1 MKALVQMIIYIM
13 IVCTVSTAQTYE
25 IRGRVHTS
33 NPDEGIPFASIVVY
47 RDTANLFGT
56 TTDIDGNSSIKPD
69 QGGLYNV
76 KATCVGFQPIMM
88 KNILIAV
95 DSVAV
100 VDIVMTI
107 GTQLNQI
114 VIREYKVPLIEKEQI
129 IQAPTRDVNS
139 ISSQAA
145 GVYQVNESEP
155 MNIRGSRSDAN
166 AYYVDGIKVRGSVT
180 QIPERKVS
188 DNEEYSLITENQFNN
203 VKRRPL
209 STFSIDVDAASY
221 SNIRRI
227 LTAGMLPPKDAVRI
241 EEMIN
246 YFNYEYA
253 QPKDQEPISIT
264 TEIGNCSWNPEHKL
278 VKIGLKGR
286 SIEAEKLPPNNLV
299 FLIDV
304 SGSMMD
310 ENKLPLIKRSFRLLV
325 QQLRPEDKVS
335 IVVYAGSSG
344 LVLSPTSGKE
354 KELIMQ
360 KIDVLQAGGSTAGG
374 EGIQLAYD
382 VAKENFMKDGNNRVI
397 LATDGDFNVGV
408 SSDAELVSLIEK
420 KRDMGIFLT
429 VLGFGTGNYKDS
441 KMEGLADKGNGNFA
455 YVDNILEAQKVFVK
469 EMGATLNTIA
479 KDVKLQIEFN
489 PVHVKAYRLVGYE
502 NRLLADEDFND
513 DKKDAGELGSGKT
526 VTALYEIIPAKSK
539 ESIDNIDTLKYQKT
553 VSQDQI
559 ALNEM
564 MTIKFRY
571 KDPKG
576 SESKL
581 IVHPLLAQD
590 ETEQKSSEDF
600 RFASSVAEFGMIL
613 RDSKF
618 KGKANFKNILTAA
631 RESKGIDTDGYRAE
645 FIKLVETAEIVWKAS
660 DNVSVK

>member
-56 TTDIDGNSSIKPD
+56 TTDIDGNFSIKPD

-100 VDIVMTI
+100 VDIVMAI

-129 IQAPTRDVNS
+129 NQAPTRDVNS

-489 PVHVKAYRLVGYE
+489 PLHVKAYRLVGYE

-539 ESIDNIDTLKYQKT
+539 ESVDNIDTLKYQKT

>member
-56 TTDIDGNSSIKPD
+56 TTDIDGNFSIKPD

-166 AYYVDGIKVRGSVT
+166 AYYVDGIKVRGSAS

-539 ESIDNIDTLKYQKT
+539 ESVDNIDTLKYQKT

>member
-56 TTDIDGNSSIKPD
+56 TTDIDGNFSIKPD

-155 MNIRGSRSDAN
+155 RNIRGSRSDAN

-539 ESIDNIDTLKYQKT
+539 ESVDNIDTLKYQKT

>member
-56 TTDIDGNSSIKPD
+56 TTDIDGNFSIKPD

-100 VDIVMTI
+100 VDIVMAI

>member
-1 MKALVQMIIYIM
+1 
-13 IVCTVSTAQTYE
+13 
-25 IRGRVHTS
+25 
-33 NPDEGIPFASIVVY
+33 
-47 RDTANLFGT
+47 
-56 TTDIDGNSSIKPD
+56 
-69 QGGLYNV
+69 
-76 KATCVGFQPIMM
+76 
-88 KNILIAV
+88 
-95 DSVAV
+95 
-100 VDIVMTI
+100 
-107 GTQLNQI
+107 
-114 VIREYKVPLIEKEQI
+114 
-129 IQAPTRDVNS
+129 
-139 ISSQAA
+139 
-145 GVYQVNESEP
+145 
-155 MNIRGSRSDAN
+155 
-166 AYYVDGIKVRGSVT
+166 
-180 QIPERKVS
+180 
-188 DNEEYSLITENQFNN
+188 
-203 VKRRPL
+203 
-209 STFSIDVDAASY
+209 
-221 SNIRRI
+221 
-227 LTAGMLPPKDAVRI
+227 MLPPKDAVRI

-299 FLIDV
+299 FLNDV

-489 PVHVKAYRLVGYE
+489 PLHVKAYRLVGYE
-502 NRLLADEDFND
+502 NRLLADEDFDD

-539 ESIDNIDTLKYQKT
+539 ESVDNIDTLKYQKT

>member
-56 TTDIDGNSSIKPD
+56 TTDIDGNFSIKPD

-100 VDIVMTI
+100 VDIVMAI

-129 IQAPTRDVNS
+129 NQAPTRDVNS

-166 AYYVDGIKVRGSVT
+166 AYYVDGIKVRGSAS

>member
-56 TTDIDGNSSIKPD
+56 TTDIDGNFSIKPD

-100 VDIVMTI
+100 VDIVMAI

-489 PVHVKAYRLVGYE
+489 PLHVKAYRLVGYE

>member
-56 TTDIDGNSSIKPD
+56 TTDIDGNFSIKPD

-166 AYYVDGIKVRGSVT
+166 AYYVDGIKVRGSAS

>member
-56 TTDIDGNSSIKPD
+56 TTDIDGNFSIKPD

>member
-56 TTDIDGNSSIKPD
+56 TTDIDGNFSIKPD

-129 IQAPTRDVNS
+129 NQAPTRDVNS

-166 AYYVDGIKVRGSVT
+166 AYYVDGIKVRGSAS

>member
-56 TTDIDGNSSIKPD
+56 TTDIDGNFSIKPD

-100 VDIVMTI
+100 VDIVMAI

-559 ALNEM
+559 ASNEM

>member
-56 TTDIDGNSSIKPD
+56 TTDIDGNFSIKPD

-166 AYYVDGIKVRGSVT
+166 AYYVDGIKVRGSAS

-221 SNIRRI
+221 GNIRRI

-469 EMGATLNTIA
+469 EMGAKQT
-479 KDVKLQIEFN
+479 
-489 PVHVKAYRLVGYE
+489 
-502 NRLLADEDFND
+502 
-513 DKKDAGELGSGKT
+513 SG
-526 VTALYEIIPAKSK
+526 
-539 ESIDNIDTLKYQKT
+539 
-553 VSQDQI
+553 
-559 ALNEM
+559 
-564 MTIKFRY
+564 
-571 KDPKG
+571 
-576 SESKL
+576 
-581 IVHPLLAQD
+581 
-590 ETEQKSSEDF
+590 
-600 RFASSVAEFGMIL
+600 
-613 RDSKF
+613 
-618 KGKANFKNILTAA
+618 
-631 RESKGIDTDGYRAE
+631 
-645 FIKLVETAEIVWKAS
+645 
-660 DNVSVK
+660 

>member
-56 TTDIDGNSSIKPD
+56 TTDIDGNFSIKPD

-155 MNIRGSRSDAN
+155 RNIRGSRSDAN

-489 PVHVKAYRLVGYE
+489 PLHVKAYRLVGYE

-559 ALNEM
+559 ASNEM

>member
-56 TTDIDGNSSIKPD
+56 TTDIDGNFSIKPD

-100 VDIVMTI
+100 VDIVMAI

-129 IQAPTRDVNS
+129 NQAPTRDVNS

-155 MNIRGSRSDAN
+155 RNIRGSRSDAN
-166 AYYVDGIKVRGSVT
+166 AYYVDGIKVRGSAS

>member
-56 TTDIDGNSSIKPD
+56 TTDIDGNFSIKPD

-166 AYYVDGIKVRGSVT
+166 AYYVDGIKVRGSAS

-489 PVHVKAYRLVGYE
+489 PLHVKAYRLVGYE

>member
-56 TTDIDGNSSIKPD
+56 TTDIDGNFSIKPD

-489 PVHVKAYRLVGYE
+489 PLHVKAYRLVGYE

-539 ESIDNIDTLKYQKT
+539 ESVDNIDTLKYQKT

>member
-56 TTDIDGNSSIKPD
+56 TTDIDGNFSIKPD

-166 AYYVDGIKVRGSVT
+166 AYYVDGIKVRGSAS

-299 FLIDV
+299 FLIDL

-489 PVHVKAYRLVGYE
+489 PLHVKAYRLVGYE

>member
-56 TTDIDGNSSIKPD
+56 TTDIDGNFSIKPD

-539 ESIDNIDTLKYQKT
+539 ESVDNIDTLKYQKT

>member
-1 MKALVQMIIYIM
+1 MKTLVQMIIYVM
-13 IVCTVSTAQTYE
+13 IVCTVTTAQTYE
-25 IRGRVHTS
+25 IKGRVHTS
-33 NPDEGIPFASIVVY
+33 NPDEGIPFATIVVY

-56 TTDIDGNSSIKPD
+56 TTDIDGNFSVKPTE
-69 QGGLYNV
+69 GGLYNL
-76 KATCVGFQPIMM
+76 KANCVGFHSQMLT
-88 KNILIAV
+88 NILIAV
-95 DSVAV
+95 DSVSV
-100 VDIVMTI
+100 VDIILTK
-107 GTQLNQI
+107 GAELSQI
-114 VIREYKVPLIEKEQI
+114 VITEYKVPLIRKDQI
-129 IQAPTRDVNS
+129 KQAATRDVNS

-145 GVYQVNESEP
+145 GVYQMKEYRS
-155 MNIRGSRSDAN
+155 RSSRSDATSN
-166 AYYVDGIKVRGSVT
+166 YVDGIKVRGSAT
-180 QIPERKVS
+180 GMSGKKVS
-188 DNEEYSLITENQFNN
+188 DNEEYSLIKENQFNN
-203 VKRRPL
+203 VKRYPL

-246 YFNYEYA
+246 YFNYEYP
-253 QPKDQEPISIT
+253 QPSGEDPISIS
-264 TEIGNCSWNPEHKL
+264 TEIGICSWNPEHKL

-286 SIEAEKLPPNNLV
+286 SIEADKLPSNNLV

-344 LVLSPTSGKE
+344 LVLEATSGKE
-354 KELIMQ
+354 KEKIME

-382 VAKENFMKDGNNRVI
+382 IAKENFMKEGNNRVI

-408 SSDAELVSLIEK
+408 SSDADLVSLIEK
-420 KRDMGIFLT
+420 KRELGIFLT

-502 NRLLADEDFND
+502 NRMLADEDFND

-539 ESIDNIDTLKYQKT
+539 ESIDNIDTLKYQRT
-553 VSQDQI
+553 ELNDVI
-559 ALNEM
+559 ASNEM

-571 KDPKG
+571 KDPKD
-576 SESKL
+576 SVSKL
-581 IVHPLLAQD
+581 IVHPLVAETD
-590 ETEQKSSEDF
+590 FNTEQKKSDDF
-600 RFASSVAEFGMIL
+600 RFASSVAEFGLIL
-613 RDSKF
+613 RNSKF
-618 KGKANFKNILTAA
+618 KGKANFSNVLSLA
-631 RESKGIDTDGYRAE
+631 RESKGNDADGYRAE
-645 FIKLVETAEIVWKAS
+645 FIKMVEMAEIISKAS
-660 DNVSVK
+660 GNVSVK

>member
-56 TTDIDGNSSIKPD
+56 TTDIDGNFSIKPD

-100 VDIVMTI
+100 VDIVMAI

-166 AYYVDGIKVRGSVT
+166 AYYVDGIKVRGSAS

-539 ESIDNIDTLKYQKT
+539 ESVDNIDTLKYQKT

-559 ALNEM
+559 ASNEM

>member
-56 TTDIDGNSSIKPD
+56 TTDIDGNFSIKPD

-129 IQAPTRDVNS
+129 NQAPTRDVNS

-155 MNIRGSRSDAN
+155 RNIRGSRSDAN

>member
-1 MKALVQMIIYIM
+1 M

-56 TTDIDGNSSIKPD
+56 TTDIDGNFSIKPD

-166 AYYVDGIKVRGSVT
+166 AYYVDGIKVRGSAS

-299 FLIDV
+299 F
-304 SGSMMD
+304 
-310 ENKLPLIKRSFRLLV
+310 
-325 QQLRPEDKVS
+325 
-335 IVVYAGSSG
+335 
-344 LVLSPTSGKE
+344 
-354 KELIMQ
+354 
-360 KIDVLQAGGSTAGG
+360 
-374 EGIQLAYD
+374 
-382 VAKENFMKDGNNRVI
+382 
-397 LATDGDFNVGV
+397 
-408 SSDAELVSLIEK
+408 
-420 KRDMGIFLT
+420 
-429 VLGFGTGNYKDS
+429 
-441 KMEGLADKGNGNFA
+441 
-455 YVDNILEAQKVFVK
+455 
-469 EMGATLNTIA
+469 
-479 KDVKLQIEFN
+479 
-489 PVHVKAYRLVGYE
+489 
-502 NRLLADEDFND
+502 
-513 DKKDAGELGSGKT
+513 
-526 VTALYEIIPAKSK
+526 
-539 ESIDNIDTLKYQKT
+539 
-553 VSQDQI
+553 
-559 ALNEM
+559 
-564 MTIKFRY
+564 
-571 KDPKG
+571 
-576 SESKL
+576 
-581 IVHPLLAQD
+581 
-590 ETEQKSSEDF
+590 
-600 RFASSVAEFGMIL
+600 
-613 RDSKF
+613 
-618 KGKANFKNILTAA
+618 
-631 RESKGIDTDGYRAE
+631 
-645 FIKLVETAEIVWKAS
+645 
-660 DNVSVK
+660 

>member
-56 TTDIDGNSSIKPD
+56 TTDIDGNFSIKPD

-100 VDIVMTI
+100 VDIVMAI

-166 AYYVDGIKVRGSVT
+166 AYYVDGIKVRGSAS

>member
-56 TTDIDGNSSIKPD
+56 TTDIDGNFSIKPD

-100 VDIVMTI
+100 VDIVMAI
-107 GTQLNQI
+107 GTQPNQI

-166 AYYVDGIKVRGSVT
+166 AYYVDGIKVRGSAS

-539 ESIDNIDTLKYQKT
+539 ESVDNIDTLKYQKT

>member
-56 TTDIDGNSSIKPD
+56 TTDIDGNFSIKPD

-100 VDIVMTI
+100 VDIVMAI

-129 IQAPTRDVNS
+129 NQAPTRDVNS

-155 MNIRGSRSDAN
+155 RNIRGSRSDAN

-559 ALNEM
+559 ASNEM

>member
-56 TTDIDGNSSIKPD
+56 TTDIDGNFSIKPD

-166 AYYVDGIKVRGSVT
+166 AYYVDGIKVRGSAS

-559 ALNEM
+559 ASNEM

>member
-56 TTDIDGNSSIKPD
+56 TTDIDGNFSIKPD

-489 PVHVKAYRLVGYE
+489 PLHVKAYRLVGYE

>member
-56 TTDIDGNSSIKPD
+56 TTDIDGNFSIKPD

-129 IQAPTRDVNS
+129 NQAPTRDVNS

-155 MNIRGSRSDAN
+155 RNIRGSRSDAN

-489 PVHVKAYRLVGYE
+489 PLHVKAYRLVGYE

>member
-56 TTDIDGNSSIKPD
+56 TTDIDGNFSIKPD

-155 MNIRGSRSDAN
+155 RNIRGSRSDAN

-539 ESIDNIDTLKYQKT
+539 ESVDNIDTLKYQKT

-559 ALNEM
+559 ASNEM

>member
-56 TTDIDGNSSIKPD
+56 TTDIDGNFSIKPD

-155 MNIRGSRSDAN
+155 RNIRGSRSDAN

-489 PVHVKAYRLVGYE
+489 PLHVKAYRLVGYE

-539 ESIDNIDTLKYQKT
+539 ESVDNIDTLKYQKT

-559 ALNEM
+559 ASNEM

>member
-56 TTDIDGNSSIKPD
+56 TTDIDGNFSIKPD

-100 VDIVMTI
+100 VDIVMAI

-489 PVHVKAYRLVGYE
+489 PLHVKAYRLVGYE

-539 ESIDNIDTLKYQKT
+539 EPVDNIDTLKYQKT

>member
-1 MKALVQMIIYIM
+1 MIIYVM

-25 IRGRVHTS
+25 IRGRVHTL
-33 NPDEGIPFASIVVY
+33 NPDEGIPFTTIVVY

-56 TTDIDGNSSIKPD
+56 TTDIDGNFVVKPN
-69 QGGLYNV
+69 QGGLYNI
-76 KATCVGFQPIMM
+76 KATSVGFQPMLLKDIM
-88 KNILIAV
+88 IAV
-95 DSVAV
+95 DSIAI
-100 VDIVMTI
+100 VDIIMNKETELSEFVV
-107 GTQLNQI
+107 TQYQI
-114 VIREYKVPLIEKEQI
+114 PLIRNEDI
-129 IQAPTRDVNS
+129 RPARTRVINS
-139 ISSQAA
+139 TISHAA
-145 GVYQVNESEP
+145 GVFKAGEGGP
-155 MNIRGSRSDAN
+155 TNIRGSRTDGT
-166 AYYVDGIKVRGSVT
+166 AYYVDGIKVRSGT
-180 QIPERKVS
+180 QLPERKVD

-203 VKRRPL
+203 VSSKPL

-221 SNIRRI
+221 SNIRRMLI
-227 LTAGMLPPKDAVRI
+227 AGMLPPKDAVRI

-253 QPKDQEPISIT
+253 QPIDQEPISIS
-264 TEIGNCSWNPEHKL
+264 TEIGKCSWNTDHQL

-286 SIEAEKLPPNNLV
+286 SIEAENLPPNNLV

-304 SGSMMD
+304 SGSMQSED
-310 ENKLPLIKRSFRLLV
+310 KLPLIKRSFRLLV

-360 KIDVLQAGGSTAGG
+360 KIDLLQAGGSTAGG
-374 EGIQLAYD
+374 EGIQLAYK
-382 VAKENFMKDGNNRVI
+382 VAKDNFMKNGNNRVI

-408 SSDAELVSLIEK
+408 SSDAELVSLIEE
-420 KRDMGIFLT
+420 KRESGIFLT

-469 EMGATLNTIA
+469 EMGATLTTIA

-489 PVHVKAYRLVGYE
+489 PLHVKAYRLVGYE
-502 NRLLADEDFND
+502 NRILADEDFND

-526 VTALYEIIPAKSK
+526 VTALYEIIPANSK
-539 ESIDNIDTLKYQKT
+539 EIINDVDSLKYQKT
-553 VSQDQI
+553 KMIDPVAS
-559 ALNEM
+559 NEM

-571 KDPKG
+571 KDPQG
-576 SESKL
+576 SKSKK
-581 IVHPLLAQD
+581 IVHPLLIGPD
-590 ETEQKSSEDF
+590 QKINSDDF
-600 RFASSVAEFGMIL
+600 RFASAVAEFGMVL

-618 KGKANFKNILTAA
+618 KGTANFKNILAAA
-631 RESKGIDTDGYRAE
+631 RESKGIDSDGYRAE
-645 FIKLVETAEIVWKAS
+645 FIKLAETAEIITKAS
-660 DNVSVK
+660 GNVSVK

>member
-56 TTDIDGNSSIKPD
+56 TTDIDGNFSIKPD

-166 AYYVDGIKVRGSVT
+166 AYYVDGIKVRGSAS

-559 ALNEM
+559 VLNEM

>member
-56 TTDIDGNSSIKPD
+56 TTDIDGNFSIKPD

-100 VDIVMTI
+100 VDIVMAI
-107 GTQLNQI
+107 GTQPNQI

-155 MNIRGSRSDAN
+155 RNIRGSRSDAN

-539 ESIDNIDTLKYQKT
+539 ESVDNIDTLKYQKT

-559 ALNEM
+559 ASNEM

>member
-56 TTDIDGNSSIKPD
+56 TTDIDGNFSIKPD

-166 AYYVDGIKVRGSVT
+166 AYYVDGIKVRGSAS

-489 PVHVKAYRLVGYE
+489 PLHVKAYRLVGYE

-559 ALNEM
+559 ASNEM

>member
-56 TTDIDGNSSIKPD
+56 TTDIDGNFSIKPD

-100 VDIVMTI
+100 VDIVMAI

-129 IQAPTRDVNS
+129 NQAPTRDVNS

-155 MNIRGSRSDAN
+155 RNIRGSRSDAN

-489 PVHVKAYRLVGYE
+489 PLHVKAYRLVGYE